1 MVRYLIELEL
11 ARILYICF
19 MKRNLS
25 CDDKLIH
32 QYQQNDQSPQII
44 EDKKEHDII

>member
-1 MVRYLIELEL
+1 VIKFVNDLGQVIGFLR
-11 ARILYICF
+11 F
-19 MKRNLS
+19 MKRNLN

>member
-1 MVRYLIELEL
+1 
-11 ARILYICF
+11 
-19 MKRNLS
+19 MKRNLN

-44 EDKKEHDII
+44 EDKKEHAALNMSQSNNKQTYHQLEYFF